1 MIERYSLPE
10 MAAIW
15 SATHKT
21 DTWLQVE
28 LQVCEAWAREG
39 VIPQDAIEKIRKARY
54 NAERMQEIERETHHD
69 IISFLRSIQ
78 EQLGPEGRFIHLGL
92 TSSDVLDTALALQI
106 KEAGVLLQARLAEL
120 IEAVARQAVE
130 HKYTLMAGRSHGI
143 HAEPMTFGL
152 KLAMWV
158 DELRR
163 QQKRLAAALAQIA
176 VGAISGAV
184 GTHAT
189 VPPQIE
195 EYVCAQLGLDVAP
208 ISNQIIQRDRHA
220 HFITT
225 LALLGSSLDKMAQEI
240 RHLQRTELS
249 EAFEPFGSGQQGSSA
264 MPHKRNPE
272 LCERICGLARILRGF
287 AITSMENVALW
298 HERDISH
305 SSTERIIFPDGCTL
319 LHYMLHVFTN
329 VINGLEVNK
338 ERMLANLN
346 MTGGL
351 VFSQRILLAL
361 IDKGVGRQE
370 AYKMV
375 QRNAKKV
382 WSQNPQNESKQKN
395 GADSATREGVPSDQ
409 LEKGLDQSD
418 LLPFL
423 RELSNDQEVVQYLSP
438 DELRELSN
446 TDYYSKYIDTSF
458 QRVGL

>member
-28 LQVCEAWAREG
+28 LMVCEGWARIG
-39 VIPQDAIEKIRKARY
+39 AIPQEAIEKIRQARY

-106 KEAGVLLQARLAEL
+106 KEAGVLLKAGLVDL
-120 IEAVARQAVE
+120 IEAVARQAIE
-130 HKYTLMAGRSHGI
+130 HKYTLMAGRTHGI

-152 KLAMWV
+152 KLALWV
-158 DELRR
+158 EELRR
-163 QQKRLAAALAQIA
+163 GQKRLEDALTQVE

-189 VPPQIE
+189 VPPEIE
-195 EYVCAQLGLDVAP
+195 EYVCAELGLAVAP
-208 ISNQIIQRDRHA
+208 VSNQVIQRDRHA

-225 LALLGSSLDKMAQEI
+225 LALLGSSLEKMAQEI

-249 EAFEPFGSGQQGSSA
+249 EAFEPFSSGQQGSSA

-272 LCERICGLARILRGF
+272 LCERVCGLARILRGF
-287 AITSMENVALW
+287 AVTAMENVALW

-319 LHYMLHVFTN
+319 LHYMLSIFTR
-329 VINGLEVNK
+329 VITGLEVNK

-351 VFSQRILLAL
+351 VFSQRLLLAL

-375 QRNAKKV
+375 
-382 WSQNPQNESKQKN
+382 
-395 GADSATREGVPSDQ
+395 
-409 LEKGLDQSD
+409 
-418 LLPFL
+418 
-423 RELSNDQEVVQYLSP
+423 
-438 DELRELSN
+438 
-446 TDYYSKYIDTSF
+446 
-458 QRVGL
+458 